1 MPKTITMTALAA
13 LFAAAPLG
21 AAFADR
27 APSADETAMISDVL
41 LSEGYTSW
49 GKIELDDN
57 QWEVENAI
65 DQDGNRRD
73 IVLDSGFYVLSS
85 DEDDGD
91 SVVQLGVN

>member
-21 AAFADR
+21 SAFADR
-27 APSADETAMISDVL
+27 APSADETAMISDIL

-73 IVLDSGFYVLSS
+73 IVLDSQFYVLSS
-85 DEDDGD
+85 DEDED
-91 SVVQLGVN
+91 SVVGLNVAN